1 MGKLV
6 GRDGEVPLAVPVV
19 GVDGEFG
26 ELLVTDLDTGRVVA
40 GVESGL
46 DTEPGPGGARSDQV
60 DDDLV

>member
-1 MGKLV
+1 M
-6 GRDGEVPLAVPVV
+6 AVPVV